1 MRYIAADFG
10 AGSGRVI
17 VGTRL
22 ATSVQADATSA
33 QADATSVQGIE
44 LEEIHRFENNQKM
57 IDGHLRWDFPALFNE
72 LKIGLKKAF
81 AKYGDEIKSIGID
94 TWGVDYGLLN
104 KDGRLISSPVCYR
117 DSRTQGMLELA
128 FQKLPKEEFFQ
139 HAANQFMEI
148 NTAFQLLSAV
158 ETPLYDV
165 SKNNPEYD
173 VSKNNPETPYND
185 VSTDLN
191 RAEKLL
197 FMPDL
202 FNYFLTG
209 KCYNEFTIASTSQ
222 LLNSLTHQWDDV
234 IFERLNLPKR
244 LMQEIIY
251 PGTVIGRL
259 TDEIAAEVGGN
270 ADVIAVGSHDTAS
283 AVASISDASDEW
295 AFISSGTWSLMGTP
309 TKEPIISKEAL
320 ESDFTNEGMT
330 DGRIRFLKNITGLW
344 LIQQLVKEWEQ
355 EGYRCDYSDLVR
367 EAEQSTLSSF
377 FNVDDA
383 RFMNPE
389 KMSEA
394 IISYLK
400 ENNQEVPATKGDF
413 MRCIC
418 ISLAKKYAEVKTQ
431 MERCTNKKINKI
443 YIVGGGSRNALLN
456 RLTAEFTQ
464 CKVIR
469 GEVEATAM
477 GNINV
482 QLTVNN

>member
-1 MRYIAADFG
+1 M
-10 AGSGRVI
+10 
-17 VGTRL
+17 
-22 ATSVQADATSA
+22 
-33 QADATSVQGIE
+33 
-44 LEEIHRFENNQKM
+44 M
-57 IDGHLRWDFPALFNE
+57 DGHLRWDFEALFNE
-72 LKIGLKKAF
+72 LKTGLKKAF

-94 TWGVDYGLLN
+94 TWGVDYGLLD
-104 KDGRLISSPVCYR
+104 KEGRLIANPICYR
-117 DSRTQGMLELA
+117 DYRTKGMMDAA

-148 NTAFQLLSAV
+148 NTVFQLMS
-158 ETPLYDV
+158 E
-165 SKNNPEYD
+165 
-173 VSKNNPETPYND
+173 
-185 VSTDLN
+185 TDLQ
-191 RAEKLL
+191 RAERLL

-222 LLNSLTHQWDDV
+222 LLNTKTHQWDDV
-234 IFERLNLPKR
+234 IFEKLNLPKR

-251 PGTVIGRL
+251 PGTVIGEL
-259 TDEIAAEVGGN
+259 TAELAAEVGGN
-270 ADVIAVGSHDTAS
+270 AKVIAIGSHDTAS
-283 AVASISDASDEW
+283 AVASIKDDGSDW

-309 TKEPIISKEAL
+309 SKEPIISKEAL

-355 EGYRCDYSDLVR
+355 EGYKCDYSELVK
-367 EAEQSTLSSF
+367 EAEHSSLDSSF
-377 FNVDDA
+377 DVDDA

-400 ENNQEVPATKGDF
+400 EENQELPKTKGDF
-413 MRCIC
+413 MRCVC

-443 YIVGGGSRNALLN
+443 YIVGGGSKNQLLN
-456 RLTAEFTQ
+456 RLAAEYTQ
-464 CKVIR
+464 CEVIR

-477 GNINV
+477 GNVLV
-482 QLTVNN
+482 QVGVKH

>member
-1 MRYIAADFG
+1 MRFIAADFG

-17 VGTRL
+17 VGTWL
-22 ATSVQADATSA
+22 AASKTI
-33 QADATSVQGIE
+33 G
-44 LEEIHRFENNQKM
+44 LEEIHRFGNEQKM
-57 IDGHLRWDFPALFNE
+57 MDGHLRWDFEALFNE
-72 LKIGLKKAF
+72 LKTGLKKAF

-94 TWGVDYGLLN
+94 TWGVDYGLLD
-104 KDGRLISSPVCYR
+104 KEGRLIANPICYR
-117 DSRTQGMLELA
+117 DDRTKGMMDVA

-148 NTAFQLLSAV
+148 NTAFQLMS
-158 ETPLYDV
+158 E
-165 SKNNPEYD
+165 
-173 VSKNNPETPYND
+173 
-185 VSTDLN
+185 TDLQ
-191 RAEKLL
+191 RAERLL

-209 KCYNEFTIASTSQ
+209 RCYNEFTIASTSQ
-222 LLNSLTHQWDDV
+222 LLNTKTHQWDDI

-251 PGTVIGRL
+251 PGTVIGEL
-259 TDEIAAEVGGN
+259 TAELAAEVGGN
-270 ADVIAVGSHDTAS
+270 AKVVAIGSHDTAS
-283 AVASISDASDEW
+283 AVSSIKDDGSDW

-309 TKEPIISKEAL
+309 SKEPIISKEAL

-355 EGYRCDYSDLVR
+355 EGYKCDYSELVK
-367 EAEQSTLSSF
+367 EAEHSSLDSSF
-377 FNVDDA
+377 DVDDA

-394 IISYLK
+394 IVSYLK
-400 ENNQEVPATKGDF
+400 EENQELPITKGDF
-413 MRCIC
+413 MRCVC

-443 YIVGGGSRNALLN
+443 YIVGGGSKNQLLN
-456 RLTAEFTQ
+456 RLAAEYTQ
-464 CKVIR
+464 CEVIR

-477 GNINV
+477 GNVLV
-482 QLTVNN
+482 QLKSENLKN

>member
-17 VGTRL
+17 VGTVETKNIVETQNI
-22 ATSVQADATSA
+22 ASIQ
-33 QADATSVQGIE
+33 
-44 LEEIHRFENNQKM
+44 LEEIHRFENHQKM
-57 IDGHLRWDFPALFNE
+57 IDGHLRWDFQALFNE

-81 AKYGDEIKSIGID
+81 AKYGNEIKSIGID
-94 TWGVDYGLLN
+94 TWGVDYGLLD
-104 KDGRLISSPVCYR
+104 KDGKLISTPICYR
-117 DSRTQGMLELA
+117 DDRTKGMLDLA
-128 FQKLPKEEFFQ
+128 FQKLPKEELFQ

-158 ETPLYDV
+158 
-165 SKNNPEYD
+165 
-173 VSKNNPETPYND
+173 ND
-185 VSTDLN
+185 DELQ

-234 IFERLNLPKR
+234 IFEKLNLPKN

-251 PGTVIGRL
+251 PGNVIGCL

-270 ADVIAVGSHDTAS
+270 ALVVAVGSHDTAS
-283 AVASISDASDEW
+283 AVASINDDSSDW

-309 TKEPIISKEAL
+309 TKYPIISKEAL

-344 LIQQLVKEWEQ
+344 LIQQLVKEWES
-355 EGYRCDYSDLVR
+355 EGYKCDYSELVK
-367 EAEQSTLSSF
+367 EAEQSTLNSY

-389 KMSEA
+389 KMSDA

-400 ENNQEVPATKGDF
+400 ENNEELPVTKGDF

-443 YIVGGGSRNALLN
+443 YIVGGGSRNQLLN

-464 CKVIR
+464 CEVIR

-477 GNINV
+477 GNILV
-482 QLTVNN
+482 QLR

>member
-1 MRYIAADFG
+1 MKRYLAADFG

-22 ATSVQADATSA
+22 IASVQNDVPSI
-33 QADATSVQGIE
+33 Q

-57 IDGHLRWDFPALFNE
+57 IDGHLRWDFYALFNE
-72 LKIGLKKAF
+72 LKTGLKKAF
-81 AKYGDEIKSIGID
+81 AKYGDEIESIGVD
-94 TWGVDYGLLN
+94 TWGVDYGLLD
-104 KDGRLISSPVCYR
+104 KDGKLISTPVCYR
-117 DSRTQGMLELA
+117 DDRTKGMLELA

-148 NTAFQLLSAV
+148 NTAFQLLSS
-158 ETPLYDV
+158 V
-165 SKNNPEYD
+165 SELE
-173 VSKNNPETPYND
+173 S
-185 VSTDLN
+185 
-191 RAEKLL
+191 AEKLL

-209 KCYNEFTIASTSQ
+209 KCCNEFTISSTSQ

-234 IFERLNLPKR
+234 IFDRLGLPKH

-259 TDEIAAEVGGN
+259 RDDLADEVGGN
-270 ADVIAVGSHDTAS
+270 LNVVAVGSHDTAS
-283 AVASISDASDEW
+283 AVASISDANDNW

-309 TKEPIISKEAL
+309 TKEPIISQEAF
-320 ESDFTNEGMT
+320 DAAFTNEGMT

-355 EGYRCDYSDLVR
+355 EGYKCDYSELVK
-367 EAEQSTLSSF
+367 EAEQSTLSSS

-400 ENNQEVPATKGDF
+400 ENNEELPITKGDF

-443 YIVGGGSRNALLN
+443 YIVGGGSRNQLLN
-456 RLTAEFTQ
+456 KLTAEHTG
-464 CKVIR
+464 CEVIR

-477 GNINV
+477 GNILV
-482 QLTVNN
+482 QLR

>member
-1 MRYIAADFG
+1 MRFIAADFG

-17 VGTRL
+17 VGTWFT
-22 ATSVQADATSA
+22 ASKT
-33 QADATSVQGIE
+33 IE
-44 LEEIHRFENNQKM
+44 LEEIHRFGNEQKM
-57 IDGHLRWDFPALFNE
+57 MDGHLRWDFEALFNE
-72 LKIGLKKAF
+72 LKTGLKKAF

-94 TWGVDYGLLN
+94 TWGVDYGLLD
-104 KDGRLISSPVCYR
+104 KEGRLIANPICYR
-117 DSRTQGMLELA
+117 DDRTKGMMDAA

-148 NTAFQLLSAV
+148 NTAFQLMS
-158 ETPLYDV
+158 E
-165 SKNNPEYD
+165 
-173 VSKNNPETPYND
+173 
-185 VSTDLN
+185 TDLQ
-191 RAEKLL
+191 RAERLL

-222 LLNSLTHQWDDV
+222 LLNTKTHQWDDV
-234 IFERLNLPKR
+234 IFKKLNLPKR

-251 PGTVIGRL
+251 PGTVIGEL
-259 TDEIAAEVGGN
+259 TAELAAEVGGN
-270 ADVIAVGSHDTAS
+270 AKVVAIGSHDTAS
-283 AVASISDASDEW
+283 AVASIKDDGSDW

-309 TKEPIISKEAL
+309 SKEPIISKEAL

-355 EGYRCDYSDLVR
+355 DGYKCDYSELVK
-367 EAEQSTLSSF
+367 EAELSSLDSSF
-377 FNVDDA
+377 DVDDA

-400 ENNQEVPATKGDF
+400 EENQELPKSKGDF
-413 MRCIC
+413 MRCVC

-443 YIVGGGSRNALLN
+443 YIVGGGSKNQLLN
-456 RLTAEFTQ
+456 RLAAEYTG
-464 CKVIR
+464 CEVIR

-477 GNINV
+477 GNILV
-482 QLTVNN
+482 QLKI

>member
-1 MRYIAADFG
+1 MKRYIAADFG

-22 ATSVQADATSA
+22 IASVQNDIPSI
-33 QADATSVQGIE
+33 Q

-57 IDGHLRWDFPALFNE
+57 IDGHLRWDFYALFNE
-72 LKIGLKKAF
+72 LKTGLKKAF
-81 AKYGDEIKSIGID
+81 AKYGNEIESIGID
-94 TWGVDYGLLN
+94 TWGVDYGLLD
-104 KDGRLISSPVCYR
+104 KDGKLISTPVCYR
-117 DSRTQGMLELA
+117 DDRTKGMLELA

-148 NTAFQLLSAV
+148 NTAFQLLSMRW
-158 ETPLYDV
+158 LSS
-165 SKNNPEYD
+165 SKPQE
-173 VSKNNPETPYND
+173 P
-185 VSTDLN
+185 STGSGTFDDEVR

-209 KCYNEFTIASTSQ
+209 KCCNEFTISSTSQ

-234 IFERLNLPKR
+234 IFDRLGLPKR
-244 LMQEIIY
+244 LMQDIVY

-259 TDEIAAEVGGN
+259 TDELAEEVGGN
-270 ADVIAVGSHDTAS
+270 ANVVAVGSHDTAS
-283 AVASISDASDEW
+283 AVASISDASDDW

-309 TKEPIISKEAL
+309 TKEPIISQEAF
-320 ESDFTNEGMT
+320 DAAFTNEGMT

-355 EGYRCDYSDLVR
+355 EGYKCDYSDLVK
-367 EAEQSTLSSF
+367 EAEQSTLSSYF
-377 FNVDDA
+377 DVDDA
-383 RFMNPE
+383 SFMNPE

-394 IISYLK
+394 IVAYLK
-400 ENNQEVPATKGDF
+400 ERNENVPVTKGDF

-431 MERCTNKKINKI
+431 MEGCTNKKINKI
-443 YIVGGGSRNALLN
+443 YIVGGGSRNQLLN
-456 RLTAEFTQ
+456 RLTAEFTG
-464 CKVIR
+464 CEVVR

-477 GNINV
+477 GNILV
-482 QLTVNN
+482 QMKVEN

>member
-1 MRYIAADFG
+1 MKRYLAADFG

-17 VGTRL
+17 VGTVETQNF
-22 ATSVQADATSA
+22 ASVQ
-33 QADATSVQGIE
+33 

-57 IDGHLRWDFPALFNE
+57 IDGHLRWDFEALFNE

-81 AKYGDEIKSIGID
+81 AKYGDEIESIGID
-94 TWGVDYGLLN
+94 TWGVDYGLLD
-104 KDGRLISSPVCYR
+104 KDGKLISTPICYR
-117 DSRTQGMLELA
+117 DDRTKGMLELA

-148 NTAFQLLSAV
+148 NTAFQLLSATV
-158 ETPLYDV
+158 ETSPCGV
-165 SKNNPEYD
+165 SINENSNTSPCGLSE
-173 VSKNNPETPYND
+173 
-185 VSTDLN
+185 LQ

-222 LLNSLTHQWDDV
+222 LMNSLTHQWDDV
-234 IFERLNLPKR
+234 IFERLGLPKH

-259 TDEIAAEVGGN
+259 RDELAEEVGGN
-270 ADVIAVGSHDTAS
+270 LNVVAVGSHDTAS
-283 AVASISDASDEW
+283 AVASISDANDDW

-309 TKEPIISKEAL
+309 TKEPIISQEAFDA
-320 ESDFTNEGMT
+320 DFTNEGMT

-355 EGYRCDYSDLVR
+355 EGYKCDYSELVK
-367 EAEQSTLSSF
+367 EAEQSTLSSS

-394 IISYLK
+394 IVSYLK
-400 ENNQEVPATKGDF
+400 ERNEDIPVTKGDF

-418 ISLAKKYAEVKTQ
+418 ISLAKKYAEVKAQ

-443 YIVGGGSRNALLN
+443 YIVGGGSRNQLLN
-456 RLTAEFTQ
+456 KLTAEYTG
-464 CKVIR
+464 CEVIK

-477 GNINV
+477 GNILV
-482 QLTVNN
+482 QLGVRN

>member
-1 MRYIAADFG
+1 MRFIAADFG

-17 VGTRL
+17 VGTL
-22 ATSVQADATSA
+22 TQTLTLT
-33 QADATSVQGIE
+33 QTIE
-44 LEEIHRFENNQKM
+44 LEEIHRFGNEQKM
-57 IDGHLRWDFPALFNE
+57 IDGHLRWDFEALFNE
-72 LKIGLKKAF
+72 LKTGLKKAF
-81 AKYGDEIKSIGID
+81 AKYGDEIKSISID
-94 TWGVDYGLLN
+94 TWGVDYGLLD
-104 KDGRLISSPVCYR
+104 KEGRLIANPICYR
-117 DSRTQGMLELA
+117 DDRTKGMMDAA
-128 FQKLPKEEFFQ
+128 FQKLPKDEFFQ

-148 NTAFQLLSAV
+148 NTAFQLMS
-158 ETPLYDV
+158 E
-165 SKNNPEYD
+165 
-173 VSKNNPETPYND
+173 
-185 VSTDLN
+185 TDLQ
-191 RAEKLL
+191 RAERLL

-222 LLNSLTHQWDDV
+222 LLNTKTHQWDDV
-234 IFERLNLPKR
+234 IFEKLNLPKR

-251 PGTVIGRL
+251 PGTVIGEL
-259 TDEIAAEVGGN
+259 TAELAAEVGGN
-270 ADVIAVGSHDTAS
+270 AKVVAIGSHDTAS
-283 AVASISDASDEW
+283 AVASIKDDGSDW

-309 TKEPIISKEAL
+309 SKEPIISKEAL

-355 EGYRCDYSDLVR
+355 EGYKCDYSELVK
-367 EAEQSTLSSF
+367 EAEHSSLDSSF
-377 FNVDDA
+377 DVDDA

-400 ENNQEVPATKGDF
+400 EENQELPKTKGDF
-413 MRCIC
+413 MRCVC

-443 YIVGGGSRNALLN
+443 YIVGGGSKNQLLN
-456 RLTAEFTQ
+456 RLAAEYTQ
-464 CKVIR
+464 CEVIR

-477 GNINV
+477 GNVLV
-482 QLTVNN
+482 QVKSENLKI

>member
-1 MRYIAADFG
+1 MRRYIAADFG

-17 VGTRL
+17 VGTWL
-22 ATSVQADATSA
+22 AASVQNDIPSI
-33 QADATSVQGIE
+33 Q

-57 IDGHLRWDFPALFNE
+57 IDGHLRWDFYALFNE
-72 LKIGLKKAF
+72 LKTGLKKAF
-81 AKYGDEIKSIGID
+81 AKYGDEIESIGID
-94 TWGVDYGLLN
+94 TWGVDFGLLD
-104 KDGRLISSPVCYR
+104 KDGKLISTPVCYR
-117 DSRTQGMLELA
+117 DDRTKGMLELA

-148 NTAFQLLSAV
+148 NTAFQLLSMRW
-158 ETPLYDV
+158 LSS
-165 SKNNPEYD
+165 SKPQD
-173 VSKNNPETPYND
+173 P
-185 VSTDLN
+185 STDSGTFDDEVR

-209 KCYNEFTIASTSQ
+209 KCCNEFTISSTSQ

-234 IFERLNLPKR
+234 IFDRLGLPKR
-244 LMQEIIY
+244 LMQNIVY

-259 TDEIAAEVGGN
+259 TDELAEEVGGN
-270 ADVIAVGSHDTAS
+270 ANVVAVGSHDTAS
-283 AVASISDASDEW
+283 AVASISDASDDW

-309 TKEPIISKEAL
+309 TKEPIISQEAF
-320 ESDFTNEGMT
+320 DAAFTNEGMT

-355 EGYRCDYSDLVR
+355 EGYKCDYSELVKD
-367 EAEQSTLSSF
+367 AEQSTLSSYF
-377 FNVDDA
+377 DVDDA
-383 RFMNPE
+383 SFMNPD

-394 IISYLK
+394 IVAYLK
-400 ENNQEVPATKGDF
+400 ERNEEIPVTKGDF

-418 ISLAKKYAEVKTQ
+418 ISLAKKYAEVKVQ

-443 YIVGGGSRNALLN
+443 YIVGGGSRNQLLN
-456 RLTAEFTQ
+456 RLTAEFTG
-464 CKVIR
+464 CEVVK

-477 GNINV
+477 GNILV
-482 QLTVNN
+482 QMKVENLQ

>member
-1 MRYIAADFG
+1 MRFIAADFG

-17 VGTRL
+17 VGTWL
-22 ATSVQADATSA
+22 AASKT
-33 QADATSVQGIE
+33 IE
-44 LEEIHRFENNQKM
+44 LEEIHRFGNEQKM
-57 IDGHLRWDFPALFNE
+57 MDGHLRWDFEALFNE
-72 LKIGLKKAF
+72 LKTGLKKAF

-94 TWGVDYGLLN
+94 TWGVDYGLLD
-104 KDGRLISSPVCYR
+104 KEGRLIANPICYR
-117 DSRTQGMLELA
+117 DDRTKGMMDVA
-128 FQKLPKEEFFQ
+128 FQKLPKDEFFQ

-148 NTAFQLLSAV
+148 NTAFQLLSTV
-158 ETPLYDV
+158 ETSLCGV
-165 SKNNPEYD
+165 SEKPYSD
-173 VSKNNPETPYND
+173 KTPQSD
-185 VSTDLN
+185 VSTCLQ
-191 RAEKLL
+191 RAERLL

-222 LLNSLTHQWDDV
+222 LLNTKTHQWDDV
-234 IFERLNLPKR
+234 IFEKLNLPKH

-251 PGTVIGRL
+251 PGIVIGEL
-259 TDEIAAEVGGN
+259 TAELAAEVGGN
-270 ADVIAVGSHDTAS
+270 AKVVAIGSHDTAS
-283 AVASISDASDEW
+283 AVASIKDDGSDW

-309 TKEPIISKEAL
+309 SKEPIISKEAL

-355 EGYRCDYSDLVR
+355 DGYKCDYSELVK
-367 EAEQSTLSSF
+367 EAEHSSLDSSF
-377 FNVDDA
+377 DVDDA

-394 IISYLK
+394 IVSYLK
-400 ENNQEVPATKGDF
+400 EENQELPITKGDF
-413 MRCIC
+413 MRCVC

-443 YIVGGGSRNALLN
+443 YIVGGGSKNQLLN
-456 RLTAEFTQ
+456 RLTAEYTG
-464 CKVIR
+464 CEVIR

-477 GNINV
+477 GNILV
-482 QLTVNN
+482 QLKSENLKN

>member
-1 MRYIAADFG
+1 MRFIAADFG

-17 VGTRL
+17 VGTWL
-22 ATSVQADATSA
+22 AASKT
-33 QADATSVQGIE
+33 IE
-44 LEEIHRFENNQKM
+44 LEEIHRFGNEQKM
-57 IDGHLRWDFPALFNE
+57 MDGHLRWDFDALFNE
-72 LKIGLKKAF
+72 LKTGLKKAF

-94 TWGVDYGLLN
+94 TWGVDYGLLD
-104 KDGRLISSPVCYR
+104 KEGRLIANPICYR
-117 DSRTQGMLELA
+117 DDRTKGMMDAA

-148 NTAFQLLSAV
+148 NTAFQLMS
-158 ETPLYDV
+158 E
-165 SKNNPEYD
+165 
-173 VSKNNPETPYND
+173 
-185 VSTDLN
+185 TDLQ
-191 RAEKLL
+191 RAERLL

-222 LLNSLTHQWDDV
+222 LLNTKTHQWDDV
-234 IFERLNLPKR
+234 IFEKLNLPKH

-251 PGTVIGRL
+251 PGTVIGEL
-259 TDEIAAEVGGN
+259 TAELAAEVGGN
-270 ADVIAVGSHDTAS
+270 AKVVAIGSHDTAS
-283 AVASISDASDEW
+283 AVASIKDDGSDW

-309 TKEPIISKEAL
+309 SKEPIISKEAL

-355 EGYRCDYSDLVR
+355 EGYKCDYSELVK
-367 EAEQSTLSSF
+367 EAEHSSLDSSF
-377 FNVDDA
+377 DVDDA

-400 ENNQEVPATKGDF
+400 EENQELPITKGDF
-413 MRCIC
+413 MRCVC

-443 YIVGGGSRNALLN
+443 YIVGGGSKNQLLN
-456 RLTAEFTQ
+456 RLAAEYTG
-464 CKVIR
+464 CEVIR

-477 GNINV
+477 GNILV
-482 QLTVNN
+482 QVKARN

>member
-1 MRYIAADFG
+1 MRFIAADFG

-17 VGTRL
+17 VGTWL
-22 ATSVQADATSA
+22 TASKT
-33 QADATSVQGIE
+33 IE
-44 LEEIHRFENNQKM
+44 LEEIHRFGNEQKM
-57 IDGHLRWDFPALFNE
+57 MDGHLRWDFDALFNE
-72 LKIGLKKAF
+72 LKTGLKKAF

-94 TWGVDYGLLN
+94 TWGVDYGLLD
-104 KDGRLISSPVCYR
+104 KEGRLIANPICYR
-117 DSRTQGMLELA
+117 DDRTKGMMDAA

-148 NTAFQLLSAV
+148 NTAFQLMS
-158 ETPLYDV
+158 E
-165 SKNNPEYD
+165 
-173 VSKNNPETPYND
+173 
-185 VSTDLN
+185 TDLQ
-191 RAEKLL
+191 RAERLL

-222 LLNSLTHQWDDV
+222 LLNTKTHQWDDV
-234 IFERLNLPKR
+234 IFEKLNLPKH

-251 PGTVIGRL
+251 PGTVIGEL
-259 TDEIAAEVGGN
+259 TAELAAEVGGN
-270 ADVIAVGSHDTAS
+270 AKVVAIGSHDTAS
-283 AVASISDASDEW
+283 AVASIKDDGSDW

-309 TKEPIISKEAL
+309 SKEPIISKEAL

-355 EGYRCDYSDLVR
+355 EGYKCDYSELVK
-367 EAEQSTLSSF
+367 EAELSSLDSSF
-377 FNVDDA
+377 DVDDA

-400 ENNQEVPATKGDF
+400 EENQELPITKGDF
-413 MRCIC
+413 MRCVC

-443 YIVGGGSRNALLN
+443 YIVGGGSKNQLLN
-456 RLTAEFTQ
+456 RLAAEYTG
-464 CKVIR
+464 CEVIR

-477 GNINV
+477 GNILV
-482 QLTVNN
+482 QVKARN

>member
-1 MRYIAADFG
+1 MRFIAADFG

-17 VGTRL
+17 VGTTCTGDTRPC
-22 ATSVQADATSA
+22 ASTGVT
-33 QADATSVQGIE
+33 IE
-44 LEEIHRFENNQKM
+44 LEEIHRFGNEQKM
-57 IDGHLRWDFPALFNE
+57 MDGHLRWDFEALFNE
-72 LKIGLKKAF
+72 LKTGLKKAF

-94 TWGVDYGLLN
+94 TWGVDYGLLD
-104 KDGRLISSPVCYR
+104 KEGRLIANPICYR
-117 DSRTQGMLELA
+117 DDRTKGMMDAA

-148 NTAFQLLSAV
+148 NTAFQLMS
-158 ETPLYDV
+158 E
-165 SKNNPEYD
+165 
-173 VSKNNPETPYND
+173 
-185 VSTDLN
+185 TDLQ
-191 RAEKLL
+191 RAERLL

-222 LLNSLTHQWDDV
+222 LLNTKTHQWDDV
-234 IFERLNLPKR
+234 IFEKLNLPKR

-251 PGTVIGRL
+251 PGTVIGEL
-259 TDEIAAEVGGN
+259 TAELAAEVGGN
-270 ADVIAVGSHDTAS
+270 AKVVAIGSHDTAS
-283 AVASISDASDEW
+283 AVASIKDDGSDW

-309 TKEPIISKEAL
+309 SKEPIISKEAL

-344 LIQQLVKEWEQ
+344 LIQQLVKEWEH
-355 EGYRCDYSDLVR
+355 EGYKCDYSDLVR
-367 EAEQSTLSSF
+367 EAEQSTLSSY

-383 RFMNPE
+383 RFMNPD
-389 KMSEA
+389 KMSET

-400 ENNQEVPATKGDF
+400 ENNQEVPTTKGDY

-464 CKVIR
+464 CEVIR

-482 QLTVNN
+482 QLKVES

>member
-1 MRYIAADFG
+1 MRFIAADFG

-17 VGTRL
+17 VGTTCTGDTRPC
-22 ATSVQADATSA
+22 ASTGVT
-33 QADATSVQGIE
+33 IE
-44 LEEIHRFENNQKM
+44 LEEIHRFGNEQKM
-57 IDGHLRWDFPALFNE
+57 MDGHLRWDFEALFNE
-72 LKIGLKKAF
+72 LKTGLKKAF

-94 TWGVDYGLLN
+94 TWGVDYGLLD
-104 KDGRLISSPVCYR
+104 KEGRLIADPICYR
-117 DSRTQGMLELA
+117 DDRTKGMMDVA

-148 NTAFQLLSAV
+148 NTAFQLMS
-158 ETPLYDV
+158 E
-165 SKNNPEYD
+165 
-173 VSKNNPETPYND
+173 
-185 VSTDLN
+185 TDLQH
-191 RAEKLL
+191 AERLL

-222 LLNSLTHQWDDV
+222 LLNTKTHQWDDV
-234 IFERLNLPKR
+234 IFERLNLPKH

-251 PGTVIGRL
+251 PGTVISEL
-259 TDEIAAEVGGN
+259 TAELAAEVGGN
-270 ADVIAVGSHDTAS
+270 AKVVAIGSHDTAS
-283 AVASISDASDEW
+283 AVASIKDDGSDW

-309 TKEPIISKEAL
+309 SKEPIISKEAL

-355 EGYRCDYSDLVR
+355 EGYKCDYSELVK
-367 EAEQSTLSSF
+367 EAEHSSLDSSF
-377 FNVDDA
+377 DVDDA

-394 IISYLK
+394 IVSYLK
-400 ENNQEVPATKGDF
+400 EENQKLPITKGDF
-413 MRCIC
+413 MRCVC

-443 YIVGGGSRNALLN
+443 YIVGGGSKNQLLN
-456 RLTAEFTQ
+456 RLTAEYTG
-464 CKVIR
+464 CEVIR

-477 GNINV
+477 GNVLV
-482 QLTVNN
+482 QLKSENLKN

>member
-1 MRYIAADFG
+1 MKRYIAADFG

-17 VGTRL
+17 VGTP
-22 ATSVQADATSA
+22 SA
-33 QADATSVQGIE
+33 EGIQ

-57 IDGHLRWDFPALFNE
+57 IDGHLRWDFNALFNE
-72 LKIGLKKAF
+72 LKTGLKKAF
-81 AKYGDEIKSIGID
+81 AKYGDEIESIGID
-94 TWGVDYGLLN
+94 TWGVDFGLLD
-104 KDGRLISSPVCYR
+104 KDGKLISTPVCYR
-117 DSRTQGMLELA
+117 DDRTKGMLELA

-148 NTAFQLLSAV
+148 NTAFQLLSMRW
-158 ETPLYDV
+158 LSS
-165 SKNNPEYD
+165 SKPQE
-173 VSKNNPETPYND
+173 S
-185 VSTDLN
+185 STISGTIDDTVI
-191 RAEKLL
+191 RAKRLL

-209 KCYNEFTIASTSQ
+209 KCYNEFTISSTSQ
-222 LLNSLTHQWDDV
+222 LMNSLTHQWDDV
-234 IFERLNLPKR
+234 IFDRLGLPKR

-259 TDEIAAEVGGN
+259 TDALAEELGGN
-270 ADVIAVGSHDTAS
+270 ANVVAVGSHDTAS
-283 AVASISDASDEW
+283 AVASISDAGDDW

-309 TKEPIISKEAL
+309 TKEPIISQEAF
-320 ESDFTNEGMT
+320 DAAFTNEGMT

-355 EGYRCDYSDLVR
+355 EGYKCDYSELVK
-367 EAEQSTLSSF
+367 EAELSEFNSSF
-377 FNVDDA
+377 DVDDA
-383 RFMNPE
+383 GFMNPE

-400 ENNQEVPATKGDF
+400 ERNEDIPITKGDF

-431 MERCTNKKINKI
+431 MEGCTNKKINKI
-443 YIVGGGSRNALLN
+443 YIVGGGSRNQLLN
-456 RLTAEFTQ
+456 KLASEYTGCE
-464 CKVIR
+464 VIK

-477 GNINV
+477 GNILV
-482 QLTVNN
+482 QMGVRN

>member
-1 MRYIAADFG
+1 MKRYIAADFG

-17 VGTRL
+17 VGTP
-22 ATSVQADATSA
+22 SA
-33 QADATSVQGIE
+33 EGIQ

-57 IDGHLRWDFPALFNE
+57 IDGHLRWDFNALFNE
-72 LKIGLKKAF
+72 LKTGLKKAF
-81 AKYGDEIKSIGID
+81 AKYGDEIESIGID
-94 TWGVDYGLLN
+94 TWGVDYGLLD
-104 KDGRLISSPVCYR
+104 KDGKLISTPVCYR
-117 DSRTQGMLELA
+117 DDRTKGMLELA

-148 NTAFQLLSAV
+148 NTAFQLLSATV
-158 ETPLYDV
+158 ETSPCGV
-165 SKNNPEYD
+165 SE
-173 VSKNNPETPYND
+173 
-185 VSTDLN
+185 LQ

-209 KCYNEFTIASTSQ
+209 KCYNEFTISSTSQ

-234 IFERLNLPKR
+234 IFDRLGLPKR
-244 LMQEIIY
+244 LMQEIVY

-259 TDEIAAEVGGN
+259 TDELAEELGGN
-270 ADVIAVGSHDTAS
+270 ANVVAVGSHDTAS
-283 AVASISDASDEW
+283 AVASISDAGDDW

-309 TKEPIISKEAL
+309 TKEPIISQEAF
-320 ESDFTNEGMT
+320 DAAFTNEGMT

-355 EGYRCDYSDLVR
+355 EGYTCDYSELVK
-367 EAEQSTLSSF
+367 EAEQSTLSSYF
-377 FNVDDA
+377 DVDDA
-383 RFMNPE
+383 VFMNPE

-394 IISYLK
+394 ITSYLK
-400 ENNQEVPATKGDF
+400 ERNEIVPVTKGDF

-418 ISLAKKYAEVKTQ
+418 ISLAKKYAEVKAQ

-443 YIVGGGSRNALLN
+443 YIVGGGSRNQLLN
-456 RLTAEFTQ
+456 KFAAEYTG
-464 CKVIR
+464 CEVVK

-477 GNINV
+477 GNILV
-482 QLTVNN
+482 QLKVEN

>member
-1 MRYIAADFG
+1 MRFIAADFG

-17 VGTRL
+17 VGTWF
-22 ATSVQADATSA
+22 AASKT
-33 QADATSVQGIE
+33 IE
-44 LEEIHRFENNQKM
+44 LEEIHRFGNEQKM
-57 IDGHLRWDFPALFNE
+57 IDGHLRWDFDALFNE

-94 TWGVDYGLLN
+94 TWGVDYGLLD
-104 KDGRLISSPVCYR
+104 KEGKLISSPICYR
-117 DSRTQGMLELA
+117 DSRTQGMMELA

-148 NTAFQLLSAV
+148 NTVFQLLSTV
-158 ETPLYDV
+158 ETSPCGVL
-165 SKNNPEYD
+165 NNND
-173 VSKNNPETPYND
+173 HETPQGD
-185 VSTDLN
+185 VSTELD
-191 RAEKLL
+191 RADKLL

-222 LLNSLTHQWDDV
+222 LLNTKTHQWDDV

-244 LMQEIIY
+244 LMQDIIY

-259 TDEIAAEVGGN
+259 TDEIADEVGGN
-270 ADVIAVGSHDTAS
+270 ADVVAVGSHDTAS
-283 AVASISDASDEW
+283 AVASISDVSDDW

-355 EGYRCDYSDLVR
+355 EGYKCDYSDLVR
-367 EAEQSTLSSF
+367 EAEQSTLSSY

-383 RFMNPE
+383 RFMNPD

-400 ENNQEVPATKGDF
+400 ENNQEVPTTKGDY

-431 MERCTNKKINKI
+431 MERCMNKKINKI

-464 CKVIR
+464 CEVVR

-482 QLTVNN
+482 QLKVES

>member
-148 NTAFQLLSAV
+148 NTAFQLLSCSESPRHQV
-158 ETPLYDV
+158 TETPSRMKSYLQ
-165 SKNNPEYD
+165 K
-173 VSKNNPETPYND
+173 
-185 VSTDLN
+185 
-191 RAEKLL
+191 AEKLL

-283 AVASISDASDEW
+283 AVASISDASDDW
-295 AFISSGTWSLMGTP
+295 AFISSGTWSLMGIP

-355 EGYRCDYSDLVR
+355 EGYRCDYSELVR
-367 EAEQSTLSSF
+367 EAEQSTLSSY

-400 ENNQEVPATKGDF
+400 EKGDDIPATKGDF

-464 CKVIR
+464 CEVIR

-482 QLTVNN
+482 QLTINS

>member
-1 MRYIAADFG
+1 MRFIAADFG

-17 VGTRL
+17 VGTL
-22 ATSVQADATSA
+22 TQTLTLT
-33 QADATSVQGIE
+33 QTIE
-44 LEEIHRFENNQKM
+44 LEEIHRFGNEQKM
-57 IDGHLRWDFPALFNE
+57 MDGHLRWDFEALFNE
-72 LKIGLKKAF
+72 LKTGLKKAF

-94 TWGVDYGLLN
+94 TWGVDYGLLD
-104 KDGRLISSPVCYR
+104 KEGRLIANPICYR
-117 DSRTQGMLELA
+117 DDRTKGMMDAA
-128 FQKLPKEEFFQ
+128 FQKLPKDEFFQ

-148 NTAFQLLSAV
+148 NTAFQLMS
-158 ETPLYDV
+158 E
-165 SKNNPEYD
+165 
-173 VSKNNPETPYND
+173 
-185 VSTDLN
+185 TDLQ
-191 RAEKLL
+191 RAERLL

-222 LLNSLTHQWDDV
+222 LLNTKTHQWDDV
-234 IFERLNLPKR
+234 IFEKLNLPKH

-251 PGTVIGRL
+251 PGTVIGEL
-259 TDEIAAEVGGN
+259 TAELAAEVGGN
-270 ADVIAVGSHDTAS
+270 AKVVAIGSHDTAS
-283 AVASISDASDEW
+283 AVASIKDDGSDW

-309 TKEPIISKEAL
+309 SKEPIISKEAL

-355 EGYRCDYSDLVR
+355 EGYKCDYSELVK
-367 EAEQSTLSSF
+367 EAELSSLDSSF
-377 FNVDDA
+377 DVDDA

-400 ENNQEVPATKGDF
+400 EENQELPITKGDF
-413 MRCIC
+413 MRCVC

-443 YIVGGGSRNALLN
+443 YIVGGGSKNQLLN
-456 RLTAEFTQ
+456 RLAAEYTQ
-464 CKVIR
+464 CEVIT

-477 GNINV
+477 GNIFM
-482 QLTVNN
+482 QLAVSL

>member
-1 MRYIAADFG
+1 MRFIAADFG

-22 ATSVQADATSA
+22 ATSA
-33 QADATSVQGIE
+33 QAIK
-44 LEEIHRFENNQKM
+44 LEEIHRFKNEQKM
-57 IDGHLRWDFPALFNE
+57 VNGHLRWDFDALFNE
-72 LKIGLKKAF
+72 LKTGLKKAF
-81 AKYGDEIKSIGID
+81 TKYGNEIKSIGID
-94 TWGVDYGLLN
+94 TWGVDYGLLDKN
-104 KDGRLISSPVCYR
+104 GRLITNPICYR
-117 DSRTQGMLELA
+117 DSRTQGMMEKA

-148 NTAFQLLSAV
+148 NTAFQLMS
-158 ETPLYDV
+158 E
-165 SKNNPEYD
+165 
-173 VSKNNPETPYND
+173 
-185 VSTDLN
+185 TDLQ
-191 RAEKLL
+191 RAERLL

-222 LLNSLTHQWDDV
+222 LLNTKTHQWDDV
-234 IFERLNLPKR
+234 IFKKLNLPKR

-251 PGTVIGRL
+251 PGTVIGEL
-259 TDEIAAEVGGN
+259 TAELAAEVGGN
-270 ADVIAVGSHDTAS
+270 AKVVAIGSHDTAS
-283 AVASISDASDEW
+283 AVASIKDDGSDW

-309 TKEPIISKEAL
+309 SKEPIISKEAL

-355 EGYRCDYSDLVR
+355 EGYKCDYSELVK
-367 EAEQSTLSSF
+367 EAELSSLDSSF
-377 FNVDDA
+377 DVDDA

-400 ENNQEVPATKGDF
+400 EENQELPKSKGDF
-413 MRCIC
+413 MRCVC

-431 MERCTNKKINKI
+431 MERCTNKKISKI
-443 YIVGGGSRNALLN
+443 YIVGGGSKNQLLN
-456 RLTAEFTQ
+456 RLAAEYTQ
-464 CKVIR
+464 CEVIR

-477 GNINV
+477 GNILV
-482 QLTVNN
+482 QLKSENLKN

>member
-1 MRYIAADFG
+1 MKRYIAADFG

-17 VGTRL
+17 VGTWL
-22 ATSVQADATSA
+22 AESNEIQ
-33 QADATSVQGIE
+33 
-44 LEEIHRFENNQKM
+44 LEEIHRFSNDQKF
-57 IDGHLRWDFPALFNE
+57 IDGHLRWDFEALFNE

-81 AKYGDEIKSIGID
+81 AKYGNEIESIGID
-94 TWGVDYGLLN
+94 TWGVDYGLLD
-104 KDGRLISSPVCYR
+104 KDGKLISTPICYR
-117 DSRTQGMLELA
+117 DDRTKGMLELA

-148 NTAFQLLSAV
+148 NTAFQLLSS
-158 ETPLYDV
+158 V
-165 SKNNPEYD
+165 SELE
-173 VSKNNPETPYND
+173 S
-185 VSTDLN
+185 
-191 RAEKLL
+191 AEKLL

-209 KCYNEFTIASTSQ
+209 KCYNEFTISSTSQ
-222 LLNSLTHQWDDV
+222 LMNSLTHQWDDV
-234 IFERLNLPKR
+234 IFDRLGLPKH

-251 PGTVIGRL
+251 PGTFIGRL
-259 TDEIAAEVGGN
+259 SDELAEEVGGN
-270 ADVIAVGSHDTAS
+270 LNVIAVGSHDTAS
-283 AVASISDASDEW
+283 AVASISDANDDW

-344 LIQQLVKEWEQ
+344 LIQQLVKEWES
-355 EGYRCDYSDLVR
+355 EGYKCDYSDLVKA
-367 EAEQSTLSSF
+367 AEQSTLSSSF
-377 FNVDDA
+377 DVDDA
-383 RFMNPE
+383 SFMNPE

-394 IISYLK
+394 IVSYLK
-400 ENNQEVPATKGDF
+400 ENNEELPVTKGDF

-443 YIVGGGSRNALLN
+443 YIVGGGSRNQLLN
-456 RLTAEFTQ
+456 KLAAEFTG
-464 CKVIR
+464 CEVIK

-477 GNINV
+477 GNVLV
-482 QLTVNN
+482 QMSVHNS

>member
-1 MRYIAADFG
+1 MRFIAADFG

-17 VGTRL
+17 VGTWF
-22 ATSVQADATSA
+22 AASKT
-33 QADATSVQGIE
+33 IE
-44 LEEIHRFENNQKM
+44 LEEIHRFGNEQKM
-57 IDGHLRWDFPALFNE
+57 IDGHLRWDFEALFNE
-72 LKIGLKKAF
+72 LKTGLKKAF

-94 TWGVDYGLLN
+94 TWGVDYGLLD
-104 KDGRLISSPVCYR
+104 KEGKLTSSPICYR
-117 DSRTQGMLELA
+117 DDRTKGMMDAA

-148 NTAFQLLSAV
+148 NTAFQLMS
-158 ETPLYDV
+158 E
-165 SKNNPEYD
+165 
-173 VSKNNPETPYND
+173 
-185 VSTDLN
+185 TDLQ
-191 RAEKLL
+191 RAERLL

-209 KCYNEFTIASTSQ
+209 KCHNEFTIASTSQ
-222 LLNSLTHQWDDV
+222 LLNTKTHQWDDV

-244 LMQEIIY
+244 LMQDIIY

-270 ADVIAVGSHDTAS
+270 ADVVAVGSHDTAS
-283 AVASISDASDEW
+283 AVASISDISDDW

-355 EGYRCDYSDLVR
+355 EGYKCDYSDLVR
-367 EAEQSTLSSF
+367 EAEQSTLSSY

-383 RFMNPE
+383 RFMNPD
-389 KMSEA
+389 KMSET

-400 ENNQEVPATKGDF
+400 ENNQEVPTTKGDY

-477 GNINV
+477 GNVLV
-482 QLTVNN
+482 QLKSENLKN

>member
-1 MRYIAADFG
+1 MRRYIAADFG

-17 VGTRL
+17 VGTWL
-22 ATSVQADATSA
+22 AATNEI
-33 QADATSVQGIE
+33 Q

-57 IDGHLRWDFPALFNE
+57 IDGHLRWDFYALFNE
-72 LKIGLKKAF
+72 LKTGLKKAF
-81 AKYGDEIKSIGID
+81 AKYGNEIESIGID
-94 TWGVDYGLLN
+94 TWGVDYGLLD
-104 KDGRLISSPVCYR
+104 KDGKLISTPVCYR
-117 DSRTQGMLELA
+117 DDRTKGMLELA

-139 HAANQFMEI
+139 RAANQFMEI
-148 NTAFQLLSAV
+148 NTAFQLLSS
-158 ETPLYDV
+158 V
-165 SKNNPEYD
+165 SE
-173 VSKNNPETPYND
+173 
-185 VSTDLN
+185 LQQ
-191 RAEKLL
+191 AEKLL

-209 KCYNEFTIASTSQ
+209 KCCNEFTISSTSQ

-234 IFERLNLPKR
+234 IFDRLGLPKR
-244 LMQEIIY
+244 LMQNIVY

-259 TDEIAAEVGGN
+259 TDELAEEVGGN
-270 ADVIAVGSHDTAS
+270 ANVVAVGSHDTAS
-283 AVASISDASDEW
+283 AVASISDASDNW

-309 TKEPIISKEAL
+309 TEEPIISQEAF
-320 ESDFTNEGMT
+320 DAAFTNEGMT

-355 EGYRCDYSDLVR
+355 EGYKCDYSELVK
-367 EAEQSTLSSF
+367 EAEQSTISSY

-394 IISYLK
+394 IVSYLEERN
-400 ENNQEVPATKGDF
+400 ENVPVTKGDF

-443 YIVGGGSRNALLN
+443 YIVGGGSRNQLLN
-456 RLTAEFTQ
+456 KLTAEFTG
-464 CKVIR
+464 CEVIK

-477 GNINV
+477 GNILV
-482 QLTVNN
+482 QVSVHNS

>member
-1 MRYIAADFG
+1 MRFIAADFG

-17 VGTRL
+17 VGTWL
-22 ATSVQADATSA
+22 TASKT
-33 QADATSVQGIE
+33 IE
-44 LEEIHRFENNQKM
+44 LEEIHRFGNEQKM
-57 IDGHLRWDFPALFNE
+57 MDGHLRWDFDALFNE
-72 LKIGLKKAF
+72 LKTGLKKAF

-94 TWGVDYGLLN
+94 TWGVDYGLLD
-104 KDGRLISSPVCYR
+104 KEGRLIANPICYR
-117 DSRTQGMLELA
+117 DDRTKGMMDAA

-148 NTAFQLLSAV
+148 NTAFQLMS
-158 ETPLYDV
+158 E
-165 SKNNPEYD
+165 
-173 VSKNNPETPYND
+173 
-185 VSTDLN
+185 TDLQ
-191 RAEKLL
+191 RAERLL

-222 LLNSLTHQWDDV
+222 LLNTKTHQWDDV
-234 IFERLNLPKR
+234 IFEKLNLPKH

-251 PGTVIGRL
+251 PGTVIGEL
-259 TDEIAAEVGGN
+259 TAELAAEVGGN
-270 ADVIAVGSHDTAS
+270 AKVVAIGSHDTAS
-283 AVASISDASDEW
+283 AVASIKDDGSDW

-309 TKEPIISKEAL
+309 SKEPIISKEAL

-355 EGYRCDYSDLVR
+355 EGYKCDYSELVK
-367 EAEQSTLSSF
+367 EAELSSLDSSF
-377 FNVDDA
+377 DVDDA

-400 ENNQEVPATKGDF
+400 EENQELPITKGDF
-413 MRCIC
+413 MRCVC

-443 YIVGGGSRNALLN
+443 YIVGGGSKNQLLN
-456 RLTAEFTQ
+456 RLAAEYTQ
-464 CKVIR
+464 CEVIR

-477 GNINV
+477 GNILV
-482 QLTVNN
+482 QVKARN

>member
-1 MRYIAADFG
+1 MKRYLAADFG

-17 VGTRL
+17 VGTP
-22 ATSVQADATSA
+22 SA
-33 QADATSVQGIE
+33 EGIQ

-57 IDGHLRWDFPALFNE
+57 IDGHLRWDFQALFNE
-72 LKIGLKKAF
+72 LKTGMKKAF
-81 AKYGDEIKSIGID
+81 AQYGDEIESIGVD
-94 TWGVDYGLLN
+94 TWGVDFGLLD
-104 KDGRLISSPVCYR
+104 KDGKLISTPVCYR
-117 DSRTQGMLELA
+117 DDRTKGMLELA
-128 FQKLPKEEFFQ
+128 FQKLPKEEYFKL
-139 HAANQFMEI
+139 AANQFMEI
-148 NTAFQLLSAV
+148 NTAFQLLSATV
-158 ETPLYDV
+158 ETSHCGV
-165 SKNNPEYD
+165 SE
-173 VSKNNPETPYND
+173 
-185 VSTDLN
+185 LH

-209 KCYNEFTIASTSQ
+209 KCYNEFTISSTSQ

-234 IFERLNLPKR
+234 IFDKLGLPKC
-244 LMQEIIY
+244 LMQEIVY

-259 TDEIAAEVGGN
+259 TDELAEELGGN
-270 ADVIAVGSHDTAS
+270 LNVVAVGSHDTAS
-283 AVASISDASDEW
+283 AVASISDAGDDW

-344 LIQQLVKEWEQ
+344 LIQQLVKEWES
-355 EGYRCDYSDLVR
+355 EGYKCDYSELVKD
-367 EAEQSTLSSF
+367 AEQSTISSY

-394 IISYLK
+394 ILSYLK
-400 ENNQEVPATKGDF
+400 EKNENIPVTKGDF

-431 MERCTNKKINKI
+431 MERCRNKKINKI
-443 YIVGGGSRNALLN
+443 YIVGGGSRNQLLN
-456 RLTAEFTQ
+456 KLTAEYTG
-464 CKVIR
+464 CEVIR

-477 GNINV
+477 GNILV
-482 QLTVNN
+482 QLGIRN